1 MRSLCAL
8 LGVVAL
14 LLASP
19 LAGAARAETR
29 SSLAQAISALRGE
42 NAEKSGVRFSQKTR
56 NGLGSD
62 ASLTV
67 THGKHRFSKAGV
79 YASDVTEAFS
89 VGDQDD
95 PVPFRVVN
103 IGRDS
108 YTQSG
113 WDSLPKGKKWNHW
126 RDKEAFLWSQ
136 DLVDALN
143 PKFLQLISASAKKV
157 PTKDRYDGVRTSRY
171 DGSVEVGSIGSR
183 KAGIYYSERKGVW
196 DGGRVKW
203 KLWLGPDSLPR
214 RFQAEIMYEPYD
226 AEQRADTVRMNV
238 LYKGWGAPVHITA
251 PPKRL
256 VVEAE

>member
-8 LGVVAL
+8 LGVLAL
-14 LLASP
+14 LLTSP
-19 LAGAARAETR
+19 LAGAAHAQT
-29 SSLAQAISALRGE
+29 SGSLAQVISALKGE
-42 NAEKSGVRFSQKTR
+42 FAKKSSVLFSQNTR
-56 NGLGSD
+56 RGLTSD

-67 THGKHRFSKAGV
+67 AHGKHRFAARTGV

-103 IGRDS
+103 IGRD
-108 YTQSG
+108 
-113 WDSLPKGKKWNHW
+113 
-126 RDKEAFLWSQ
+126 KEAFLWSQ
-136 DLVDALN
+136 NLVDALN

-183 KAGIYYSERKGVW
+183 KAGIYYSEREGDW

-214 RFQAEIMYEPYD
+214 RFQAEIVYEPYD
-226 AEQRADTVRMNV
+226 AEPRPFQDRDGGFAR
-238 LYKGWGAPVHITA
+238 
-251 PPKRL
+251 
-256 VVEAE
+256 